1 MSVGCSA
8 GVSPAVARACPEL
21 VEGASCPRLT
31 SVGKA
36 GVSAT
41 NKELS
46 MAAASKSKSMGLSIV
61 IGIAIGT
68 LAAILSSHVA
78 VWLLAGIFVG
88 IAAGASVGRKK
99 CPECEA
105 KELRASSYER

>member
-1 MSVGCSA
+1 M
-8 GVSPAVARACPEL
+8 
-21 VEGASCPRLT
+21 
-31 SVGKA
+31 
-36 GVSAT
+36 AT
-41 NKELS
+41 
-46 MAAASKSKSMGLSIV
+46 ASKSKSMGLSIV

-68 LAAILSSHVA
+68 LAAILSNHVA

-105 KELRASSYER
+105 RAHAGGNTAASSYER